1 MIGFLNFNKP
11 PGISSRNVVD
21 RISRIIPK
29 TKIGHAGTLDPI
41 ATGVLV
47 LAVGGATRLIQYLHE
62 YRKSYQA
69 TFLLGHSSES
79 DDVEREV
86 TINKNALVPT
96 EQQILDVI
104 PGFVGEIEQVPPTF
118 SALKVDGKRAYKL
131 ARRGQHVEMKP
142 RKVSIFQ
149 HQLLRYEYPEL
160 ELGIQ
165 CSAGTYIR
173 SIGRDLAKK
182 LDTTAVMS
190 QLCRTEHGPFNLD
203 QSEDL
208 EAITPENII
217 RSLVAP
223 QDALTQFPTCV
234 ISEQQ
239 VEWFRHGIMID
250 FPFDDLNIQTAIALN
265 SSNQMVALI
274 QRKGCEAKPAVNF
287 SHSIS

>member
-1 MIGFLNFNKP
+1 M
-11 PGISSRNVVD
+11 
-21 RISRIIPK
+21 
-29 TKIGHAGTLDPI
+29 
-41 ATGVLV
+41 
-47 LAVGGATRLIQYLHE
+47 LAFGGATRLIQYLHE

-86 TINKNALVPT
+86 TINKNAPVPAT
-96 EQQILDVI
+96 QQFMDVI
-104 PGFVGEIEQVPPTF
+104 NGFVGEIEQVPPAF

-131 ARRGQHVEMKP
+131 ARRGQDVELKP

-149 HQLLRYEYPEL
+149 LQLLRYEYPEL

-173 SIGRDLAKK
+173 SIGRDLAKQ

-190 QLCRTEHGPFNLD
+190 QLCRTEHGPFNLY
-203 QSEDL
+203 QSKDL
-208 EAITPENII
+208 EAITPANITTY
-217 RSLVAP
+217 LVAP

-234 ISEQQ
+234 ISDQQ

-250 FPFDDLNIQTAIALN
+250 FPFDDPNIQTAIALN
-265 SSNQMVALI
+265 NTNQMVALI
-274 QRKGCEAKPAVNF
+274 QRKGREAKPAVNF
-287 SHSIS
+287 SHSVS